1 MATALP
7 VTTQW
12 LRAGVVASPQ
22 SVDRRNARIN
32 GYVVAQL
39 GPFKTPGRGEFTH
52 ESLTRIVAL
61 MKEARGGLKI
71 RFGHP
76 TLSEDGLAKFLGRGK
91 SPRLDGDLVRA
102 DLHFD
107 RTAFTTPHGDLATY
121 VMDLVESDSDAVSS
135 SLVVKADQMIQ
146 RDRSGKVL
154 VDEDGD
160 PLPPI
165 WLPTELHA
173 SDVVEV
179 GDAVDG
185 FLSADG
191 LPDHAVR
198 AGTELLDQAFAGQS
212 REVVQA
218 RCLKWLDRY
227 LDLRFEQS
235 RRLCIE
241 NVETYAE
248 SFERDRA
255 PDEMP
260 REAFREGVIE
270 RLDRYLD
277 LHCGSHESAITDPEA
292 EEVESHRKRIETM
305 GLTVAGFNS

>member
-7 VTTQW
+7 VETQW

-39 GPFKTPGRGEFTH
+39 GPFKTEGRGEFTH

-61 MKEARGGLKI
+61 MKGTRNGLKSH
-71 RFGHP
+71 FAHP
-76 TLSEDGLAKFLGRGK
+76 TLSEDGLGKFLGRARN
-91 SPRLDGDLVRA
+91 PRLDGDRVRA

-107 RTAFTTPHGDLATY
+107 KSAFSTPSGDLATY
-121 VMDLVESDSDAVSS
+121 LMNLAESDPDAFSS
-135 SLVVKADQMIQ
+135 SLVLQADEVYRM
-146 RDRSGKVL
+146 DKKGKPEL
-154 VDEDGD
+154 DDDGD

-165 WLPTELHA
+165 WMPTHLQA
-173 SDVVEV
+173 TDVVDV

-212 REVVQA
+212 REVVES
-218 RCLKWLDRY
+218 RCLKWLGRY
-227 LDLRFEQS
+227 LDLRFETSEPDEPAEIDS
-235 RRLCIE
+235 RRTAIE
-241 NVETYAE
+241 QMA
-248 SFERDRA
+248 
-255 PDEMP
+255 
-260 REAFREGVIE
+260 
-270 RLDRYLD
+270 
-277 LHCGSHESAITDPEA
+277 
-292 EEVESHRKRIETM
+292 
-305 GLTVAGFNS
+305 LTVASFNS